1 MMKLRFASLALL
13 AALLGTF
20 VLAPQQAAAAPKY
33 RVTGAVTG
41 SAGEIS
47 TAARPR
53 GTFEGTF
60 EFLRFAVRDG
70 EVVAV
75 GLLNGVVR
83 DEAGRVVERLV
94 DEVVRLPV
102 TARQA
107 TCEILTLTLGPLDLN
122 LLGLRV
128 QLNRLNLRITAE
140 SGPGNLLG
148 NLLCDVAGLLDDPT
162 GLARLLNRIF
172 SLVP

>member
-1 MMKLRFASLALL
+1 MKLRLASLALL
-13 AALLGTF
+13 VALLGAF
-20 VLAPQQAAAAPKY
+20 VVAPQQAAAAPKY
-33 RVTGAVTG
+33 RVTGTVAG
-41 SAGEIS
+41 SEGGVS
-47 TAARPR
+47 TAARPQ

-60 EFLRFAVRDG
+60 EFLRFAERNG
-70 EVVAV
+70 QVVAV

-102 TARQA
+102 GVRQA

-128 QLNRLNLRITAE
+128 QLNRINLRVTAE

-172 SLVP
+172 ALLP